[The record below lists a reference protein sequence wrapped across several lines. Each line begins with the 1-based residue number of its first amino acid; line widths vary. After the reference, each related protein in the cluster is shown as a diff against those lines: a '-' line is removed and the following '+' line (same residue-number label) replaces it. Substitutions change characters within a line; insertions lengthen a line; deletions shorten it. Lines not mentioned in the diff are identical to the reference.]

1 MSYFVLLWKVL
12 WKQRKPSGGGRRG
25 KTRMETIPEGYIT
38 VVGSHVENSVENVEN
53 SVKSLGKPLNTDK
66 RGFLRMIL
74 PQERISE
81 WN

>member
-1 MSYFVLLWKVL
+1 
-12 WKQRKPSGGGRRG
+12 
-25 KTRMETIPEGYIT
+25 METIPEDYIT

-81 WN
+81 WT